1 MFFKNIFSNPIAF
14 SSNLRGVLWLS
25 AGTFFLATVD
35 VFIKTVGL
43 KFHPIEITFFRYAVG
58 LLVLTPVFIHTG
70 WQKLR
75 TKKFGLH
82 CTRMVF
88 AFTSNFLLIVSVI
101 YLSLAD
107 ATAYM
112 FSKPLFTTLVA
123 VILLG
128 EVVNSRRWIATAVGF
143 GGVLIILKPGTANMD
158 LTAIVAILS
167 ALTFAIT
174 NVLNRILS
182 KTEPT
187 NRIMFYYHLFGV
199 ALFLGPSIWVWE
211 MPIGKDWFFLTS
223 LGVLNTAALFCF
235 LRAFAVGEA
244 SAVGPAENMRL
255 VYAALFGFFLFSE
268 SLSIR
273 TILGATIIIAS
284 TFYISRQ
291 NA

>member
-1 MFFKNIFSNPIAF
+1 MSDGARYYSNNF
-14 SSNLRGVLWLS
+14 RGVLWLS

-43 KFHPIEITFFRYAVG
+43 KFHPIEIIFFRYATG
-58 LLVLTPVFIHTG
+58 LLVLTPVFVHMGWENLHT
-70 WQKLR
+70 
-75 TKKFGLH
+75 TKFGLH

-88 AFTSNFLLIVSVI
+88 AFTSNFLLIISVI

-128 EVVNSRRWIATAVGF
+128 EVVKTHRWIATAVGF
-143 GGVLIILKPGTANMD
+143 GGVLIILRPGSASTD
-158 LTAIVAILS
+158 LTAILAILS

-174 NVLNRILS
+174 NVLNRMLS

-199 ALFLGPSIWVWE
+199 ALFLGPTIWVWQ
-211 MPIGKDWFFLTS
+211 MPIGKEWFLLTS
-223 LGVLNTAALFCF
+223 LGVLSTAALFCF
-235 LRAFAVGEA
+235 LRAFAIGEA

-268 SLSIR
+268 IPSIW

-284 TFYISRQ
+284 TYYISRQ
-291 NA
+291 NS

>member
-1 MFFKNIFSNPIAF
+1 MSDGARYYSNNF
-14 SSNLRGVLWLS
+14 RGVLWLS

-43 KFHPIEITFFRYAVG
+43 KFHPIEIIFFRYATG
-58 LLVLTPVFIHTG
+58 LLVLTPVFVNMG
-70 WQKLR
+70 WENLR
-75 TKKFGLH
+75 TTKFGLH

-88 AFTSNFLLIVSVI
+88 AFTSNFLLIISVI

-128 EVVNSRRWIATAVGF
+128 EVVKTHRWIATAVGF
-143 GGVLIILKPGTANMD
+143 GGVLIILRPGSASTD
-158 LTAIVAILS
+158 LTAILAILS

-174 NVLNRILS
+174 NVLNRMLS

-199 ALFLGPSIWVWE
+199 ALFLGPTIWVWQ
-211 MPIGKDWFFLTS
+211 MPIGKEWFLLTS
-223 LGVLNTAALFCF
+223 LGVLSTAALFCF

-268 SLSIR
+268 IPSIW

-284 TFYISRQ
+284 TYYISRQ
-291 NA
+291 NS

>member
-1 MFFKNIFSNPIAF
+1 MGDDARYYSNNF
-14 SSNLRGVLWLS
+14 RGVLWLS

-43 KFHPIEITFFRYAVG
+43 KFHPIEIIFFRYATG
-58 LLVLTPVFIHTG
+58 LLVLTPVFVHMG
-70 WQKLR
+70 WENLR
-75 TKKFGLH
+75 TTKFGLH

-88 AFTSNFLLIVSVI
+88 AFTSNFLLIISVI

-128 EVVNSRRWIATAVGF
+128 EVVKTHRWIATAVGF
-143 GGVLIILKPGTANMD
+143 GGVLIILRPGFASTD
-158 LTAIVAILS
+158 LTAILAILS

-174 NVLNRILS
+174 NVLNRMLS

-199 ALFLGPSIWVWE
+199 ALFLGPAIWVWQ
-211 MPIGKDWFFLTS
+211 MPIGKEWFLLTS
-223 LGVLNTAALFCF
+223 LGVLSTAALFCF

-268 SLSIR
+268 IPSIS

-284 TFYISRQ
+284 TYYISRQ
-291 NA
+291 NS

>member
-1 MFFKNIFSNPIAF
+1 MSDDARYYSN
-14 SSNLRGVLWLS
+14 NLRGVLWLS

-43 KFHPIEITFFRYAVG
+43 KFHPIEIIFFRYATG
-58 LLVLTPVFIHTG
+58 LLVLTPVFVHMG
-70 WQKLR
+70 WKNLR
-75 TKKFGLH
+75 TTKFGLH

-88 AFTSNFLLIVSVI
+88 AFTSNFLLIISVI

-128 EVVNSRRWIATAVGF
+128 EVVKTHRWIATAVGF
-143 GGVLIILKPGTANMD
+143 GGVLIILRPGSASMD
-158 LTAIVAILS
+158 LTAVLAILS

-174 NVLNRILS
+174 NVLNRMLS

-199 ALFLGPSIWVWE
+199 ALFLGPTIWVWQ
-211 MPIGKDWFFLTS
+211 MPIGKEWFLLTS
-223 LGVLNTAALFCF
+223 LGVLSTAALYCF

-268 SLSIR
+268 IPSIW

-284 TFYISRQ
+284 TYYISRQ
-291 NA
+291 NS

>member
-1 MFFKNIFSNPIAF
+1 MSDDAKYYSNNF
-14 SSNLRGVLWLS
+14 RGVLWLS

-43 KFHPIEITFFRYAVG
+43 KFHPIEIIFFRYATG
-58 LLVLTPVFIHTG
+58 LLVLTPVFVNMG
-70 WQKLR
+70 WENLR
-75 TKKFGLH
+75 TTKFGLH

-88 AFTSNFLLIVSVI
+88 AFTSNFLLIISVI

-128 EVVNSRRWIATAVGF
+128 EVVKTHRWIATAVGF
-143 GGVLIILKPGTANMD
+143 GGVLIILRPGSASTD
-158 LTAIVAILS
+158 LTAILAILS

-174 NVLNRILS
+174 NVLNRMLS

-199 ALFLGPSIWVWE
+199 ALFLGPTIWVWQ
-211 MPIGKDWFFLTS
+211 MPIGKEWFLLTS
-223 LGVLNTAALFCF
+223 LGVLSTAALFCF

-268 SLSIR
+268 IPSIW

-284 TFYISRQ
+284 TYYISRQ
-291 NA
+291 NS

>member
-1 MFFKNIFSNPIAF
+1 MSDDARYYSNNF
-14 SSNLRGVLWLS
+14 RGVLWLS

-43 KFHPIEITFFRYAVG
+43 KFHPIEIIFFRYATG
-58 LLVLTPVFIHTG
+58 LLVLTPVFVHMG
-70 WQKLR
+70 WENLR
-75 TKKFGLH
+75 TTKFGLH

-88 AFTSNFLLIVSVI
+88 AFTSNFLLIISVI

-128 EVVNSRRWIATAVGF
+128 EVVKTHRWIATAVGF
-143 GGVLIILKPGTANMD
+143 GGVLIILRPGFASTD
-158 LTAIVAILS
+158 LTAILAILS

-174 NVLNRILS
+174 NVLNRMLS

-199 ALFLGPSIWVWE
+199 ALFLGPAIWVWQ
-211 MPIGKDWFFLTS
+211 MPIGKEWFLLTS
-223 LGVLNTAALFCF
+223 LGVLSTAALFCF

-268 SLSIR
+268 IPSIW

-284 TFYISRQ
+284 TYYISRQ
-291 NA
+291 NS

>member
-1 MFFKNIFSNPIAF
+1 MGDDARYYSNNF
-14 SSNLRGVLWLS
+14 RGVLWLS

-43 KFHPIEITFFRYAVG
+43 KFHPIEIIFFRYATG
-58 LLVLTPVFIHTG
+58 LLVLTPVFVHMG
-70 WQKLR
+70 WENLR
-75 TKKFGLH
+75 TTKFGLH

-88 AFTSNFLLIVSVI
+88 AFTSNFLLIISVI
-101 YLSLAD
+101 YMSLAD

-128 EVVNSRRWIATAVGF
+128 EVVKTHRWIATAVGF
-143 GGVLIILKPGTANMD
+143 GGVLIILSPGSASMD
-158 LTAIVAILS
+158 LTAILAILS

-174 NVLNRILS
+174 NVLNRMLS

-199 ALFLGPSIWVWE
+199 ALFLGPTIWVWQ
-211 MPIGKDWFFLTS
+211 MPIGKEWFLLTS
-223 LGVLNTAALFCF
+223 LGVLSTAALFCF

-268 SLSIR
+268 IPSIW

-284 TFYISRQ
+284 TYYISRQ
-291 NA
+291 NS

>member
-1 MFFKNIFSNPIAF
+1 MSDDARYYSNNF
-14 SSNLRGVLWLS
+14 RGVLWLS

-43 KFHPIEITFFRYAVG
+43 KFHPIEIIFFRYATG
-58 LLVLTPVFIHTG
+58 LLVLTPVFVHMG
-70 WQKLR
+70 WENLR
-75 TKKFGLH
+75 TTKFGLH

-88 AFTSNFLLIVSVI
+88 AFTSNFLLIISVM

-128 EVVNSRRWIATAVGF
+128 EVVKTHRWIATAVGF
-143 GGVLIILKPGTANMD
+143 GGVLIILSPGSAGMD
-158 LTAIVAILS
+158 LTAILAILS

-174 NVLNRILS
+174 NVLNRMLS

-199 ALFLGPSIWVWE
+199 ALFLGPTIWVWQ
-211 MPIGKDWFFLTS
+211 MPIGKEWFLLTS
-223 LGVLNTAALFCF
+223 LGVLSTAALFCF

-268 SLSIR
+268 IPSIL

-284 TFYISRQ
+284 TYYISRQ
-291 NA
+291 NS

>member
-1 MFFKNIFSNPIAF
+1 MSDDARYYSNNF
-14 SSNLRGVLWLS
+14 RGVLWLS

-43 KFHPIEITFFRYAVG
+43 KFHPIEIIFFRYATG
-58 LLVLTPVFIHTG
+58 LLVLTPVFVHMG
-70 WQKLR
+70 WENLR
-75 TKKFGLH
+75 TTKFGLH

-88 AFTSNFLLIVSVI
+88 AFTSNFLLIISVI

-128 EVVNSRRWIATAVGF
+128 EVVKTHRWIATAVGF
-143 GGVLIILKPGTANMD
+143 GGVLIILRPGFASTD
-158 LTAIVAILS
+158 LTAILAILS

-174 NVLNRILS
+174 NVLNRMLS

-199 ALFLGPSIWVWE
+199 ALFLGPTIWVWQ
-211 MPIGKDWFFLTS
+211 MPIGKEWFLLTS
-223 LGVLNTAALFCF
+223 LGVLSTAALFCF

-268 SLSIR
+268 IPSIS

-284 TFYISRQ
+284 TYYISRQ
-291 NA
+291 NS

>member
-1 MFFKNIFSNPIAF
+1 MSDDARYYSNNF
-14 SSNLRGVLWLS
+14 RGVLWLS

-43 KFHPIEITFFRYAVG
+43 KFHPIEIIFFRYATG
-58 LLVLTPVFIHTG
+58 LLVLTPVFVHMG
-70 WQKLR
+70 WENLR
-75 TKKFGLH
+75 TTKFGLH

-88 AFTSNFLLIVSVI
+88 AFTSNFLLIISVI
-101 YLSLAD
+101 YMSLAD

-128 EVVNSRRWIATAVGF
+128 EVVKTHRWIATAVGF
-143 GGVLIILKPGTANMD
+143 GGVLIILRPGSASTD
-158 LTAIVAILS
+158 LTSILAILS

-174 NVLNRILS
+174 NVLNRMLS

-199 ALFLGPSIWVWE
+199 ALFLGPTIWVWQ
-211 MPIGKDWFFLTS
+211 MPIGKEWFLLTS
-223 LGVLNTAALFCF
+223 LGVLSTAALFCF

-268 SLSIR
+268 IPSIW

-284 TFYISRQ
+284 TYYISRQ
-291 NA
+291 NS

>member
-1 MFFKNIFSNPIAF
+1 MSDDARYYSNNF
-14 SSNLRGVLWLS
+14 RGVLWLS

-43 KFHPIEITFFRYAVG
+43 KFHPIEIIFFRYATG
-58 LLVLTPVFIHTG
+58 LLVLTPVFVHMG
-70 WQKLR
+70 WENLR
-75 TKKFGLH
+75 TTKFGLH

-88 AFTSNFLLIVSVI
+88 AFTSNFLLIISVI

-128 EVVNSRRWIATAVGF
+128 EVVKTHRWIATAVGF
-143 GGVLIILKPGTANMD
+143 GGVLIILRPGSASTD
-158 LTAIVAILS
+158 LTAILAILS

-174 NVLNRILS
+174 NVLNRMLS

-199 ALFLGPSIWVWE
+199 ALFLGPTIWVWQ
-211 MPIGKDWFFLTS
+211 MPIGKEWFLLTS
-223 LGVLNTAALFCF
+223 LGVLSTAALFCF

-268 SLSIR
+268 IPSIW

-284 TFYISRQ
+284 TYYISRQ
-291 NA
+291 NS

>member
-1 MFFKNIFSNPIAF
+1 MSDDARYY
-14 SSNLRGVLWLS
+14 SSNFRGVLWLS

-43 KFHPIEITFFRYAVG
+43 KFHPIEIIFFRYATG
-58 LLVLTPVFIHTG
+58 LLVLTPVFVHMG
-70 WQKLR
+70 WENLR
-75 TKKFGLH
+75 TTKFGLH

-88 AFTSNFLLIVSVI
+88 AFTSNFLLIISVI

-128 EVVNSRRWIATAVGF
+128 EVVKTHRWIATAVGF
-143 GGVLIILKPGTANMD
+143 GGVLIILRPGSASMD
-158 LTAIVAILS
+158 LTAILAILS

-174 NVLNRILS
+174 NVLNRMLS

-199 ALFLGPSIWVWE
+199 ALFLGPTIWVWQ
-211 MPIGKDWFFLTS
+211 MPIGKEWFLLTS
-223 LGVLNTAALFCF
+223 LGVLSTAALFCF

-268 SLSIR
+268 IPSIL

-284 TFYISRQ
+284 TYYISRQ
-291 NA
+291 NS

>member
-1 MFFKNIFSNPIAF
+1 MSDHARYY
-14 SSNLRGVLWLS
+14 SDNLRGVLWLS

-35 VFIKTVGL
+35 VFIKKVGL
-43 KFHPIEITFFRYAVG
+43 KFHPIEIIFFRYATG
-58 LLVLTPVFIHTG
+58 LLVLTPVFVHMG
-70 WQKLR
+70 WKNLR
-75 TKKFGLH
+75 TTKFGLH

-88 AFTSNFLLIVSVI
+88 AFTSNFLLIISVI

-123 VILLG
+123 VVLLK
-128 EVVNSRRWIATAVGF
+128 EVVKTHRWIATAVGF
-143 GGVLIILKPGTANMD
+143 GGVLIILRPGSASMD
-158 LTAIVAILS
+158 LTAILAILS

-174 NVLNRILS
+174 NVLNRMLS
-182 KTEPT
+182 KTEPA

-199 ALFLGPSIWVWE
+199 VLFLGPTIWVWQ
-211 MPIGKDWFFLTS
+211 MPIGKEWFLLAS
-223 LGVLNTAALFCF
+223 LGVLSTAALFCF
-235 LRAFAVGEA
+235 LRAFAIGEA

-268 SLSIR
+268 IPSIW

-284 TFYISRQ
+284 TYYLSRQ
-291 NA
+291 NS

>member
-1 MFFKNIFSNPIAF
+1 MSDHARYY
-14 SSNLRGVLWLS
+14 SDNLRGVLWLS

-43 KFHPIEITFFRYAVG
+43 KFHPIEIIFFRYATG
-58 LLVLTPVFIHTG
+58 LLVLTPVFVHMG
-70 WQKLR
+70 WENLR
-75 TKKFGLH
+75 TTKFGLH

-88 AFTSNFLLIVSVI
+88 AFTSNFLLIISVI

-128 EVVNSRRWIATAVGF
+128 EVVKTHRWIATAVGF
-143 GGVLIILKPGTANMD
+143 GGVLIILRPGSASTD
-158 LTAIVAILS
+158 LTSILAILS

-174 NVLNRILS
+174 NVLNRMLS

-199 ALFLGPSIWVWE
+199 ALFLGPTIWVWQ
-211 MPIGKDWFFLTS
+211 MPIGKEWFLLTS
-223 LGVLNTAALFCF
+223 LGVLSTAALFCF

-268 SLSIR
+268 IPSIW

-284 TFYISRQ
+284 TYYISRQ
-291 NA
+291 NS

>member
-1 MFFKNIFSNPIAF
+1 MSDDARYYSNNF
-14 SSNLRGVLWLS
+14 RGVLWLS

-43 KFHPIEITFFRYAVG
+43 KFHPIEIIFFRYATG
-58 LLVLTPVFIHTG
+58 LLVLTPVFVNMG
-70 WQKLR
+70 WENLR
-75 TKKFGLH
+75 TTKFGLH

-88 AFTSNFLLIVSVI
+88 AFTSNFLLIISVI

-128 EVVNSRRWIATAVGF
+128 EVVKTHRWIATAVGF
-143 GGVLIILKPGTANMD
+143 GGVLIILSPGSASMD
-158 LTAIVAILS
+158 LTAILAILS

-174 NVLNRILS
+174 NVLNRMLS

-199 ALFLGPSIWVWE
+199 ALFLGPTIWVWQ
-211 MPIGKDWFFLTS
+211 MPIGKEWFLLTS
-223 LGVLNTAALFCF
+223 LGVLSTAALFCF

-268 SLSIR
+268 IPSIW

-284 TFYISRQ
+284 TYYISRQ
-291 NA
+291 NS

>member
-1 MFFKNIFSNPIAF
+1 MSDEARYKSN
-14 SSNLRGVLWLS
+14 NLRGVLWLS

-43 KFHPIEITFFRYAVG
+43 KFHPIEITFFRYAIG
-58 LLVLTPVFIHTG
+58 LLVLTPVFIHMG
-70 WQKLR
+70 WQNLR
-75 TKKFGLH
+75 TKRFGLH

-107 ATAYM
+107 AIAYTV
-112 FSKPLFTTLVA
+112 SKPLFTTLVA
-123 VILLG
+123 VILLR
-128 EVVNSRRWIATAVGF
+128 EVVNSHRWIATAIGF
-143 GGVLIILKPGTANMD
+143 GGVLIILRPGTANMD
-158 LTAIVAILS
+158 LTAFVAILS

-174 NVLNRILS
+174 NVLNRKLS

-199 ALFLGPSIWVWE
+199 ALFLGPTIWVWQ
-211 MPIGKDWFFLTS
+211 MPIGKEWFLLTS

-268 SLSIR
+268 IPSIW
-273 TILGATIIIAS
+273 TIMGATIIMAS
-284 TFYISRQ
+284 TYYISRQ
-291 NA
+291 NG

>member
-1 MFFKNIFSNPIAF
+1 MSDDARYYSNNF
-14 SSNLRGVLWLS
+14 RGVLWLS

-43 KFHPIEITFFRYAVG
+43 KFHPIEIIFFRYATG
-58 LLVLTPVFIHTG
+58 LLVLTPVFVHMG
-70 WQKLR
+70 WENLR
-75 TKKFGLH
+75 TTKFGLH

-88 AFTSNFLLIVSVI
+88 AFTSNFLLIISVI

-128 EVVNSRRWIATAVGF
+128 EVVKTHRWIATAVGF
-143 GGVLIILKPGTANMD
+143 GGVLIILRPGSASTD
-158 LTAIVAILS
+158 LTAILAILS

-174 NVLNRILS
+174 NVLNRMLS

-199 ALFLGPSIWVWE
+199 ALFLGPAIWVWQ
-211 MPIGKDWFFLTS
+211 MPIGKEWFLLTS
-223 LGVLNTAALFCF
+223 LGVLSTAALFCF

-268 SLSIR
+268 IPSIW

-284 TFYISRQ
+284 TYYISRQ
-291 NA
+291 NS

>member
-1 MFFKNIFSNPIAF
+1 MSDDARYY
-14 SSNLRGVLWLS
+14 SSNFRGVLWLS

-43 KFHPIEITFFRYAVG
+43 KFHPIEIIFFRYATG
-58 LLVLTPVFIHTG
+58 LLVLTPVFVHMG
-70 WQKLR
+70 WENLR
-75 TKKFGLH
+75 TTKFGLH

-88 AFTSNFLLIVSVI
+88 AFTSNFLLIISVI

-128 EVVNSRRWIATAVGF
+128 EVVKTHRWIATAVGF
-143 GGVLIILKPGTANMD
+143 GGVLIILRPGSASMD
-158 LTAIVAILS
+158 LTAILAILS
-167 ALTFAIT
+167 SLTFAIT
-174 NVLNRILS
+174 NVLNRMLS

-199 ALFLGPSIWVWE
+199 ALFLGPTIWVWQ
-211 MPIGKDWFFLTS
+211 MPIGKEWFLLTS
-223 LGVLNTAALFCF
+223 LGVLSTAALFCF

-268 SLSIR
+268 IPSIL

-284 TFYISRQ
+284 TYYISRQ
-291 NA
+291 NS

>member
-1 MFFKNIFSNPIAF
+1 MSDDARYYSN
-14 SSNLRGVLWLS
+14 NLRGILWLS

-43 KFHPIEITFFRYAVG
+43 KFHPVEIIFFRYVTG
-58 LLVLTPVFIHTG
+58 LLVLTPVFVHMG
-70 WQKLR
+70 WQNLR
-75 TKKFGLH
+75 TTKFGLH

-88 AFTSNFLLIVSVI
+88 AFTSNFLLIISVI

-128 EVVNSRRWIATAVGF
+128 EVVKTQRWIATAVGF
-143 GGVLIILKPGTANMD
+143 GGVLIILRPGSASMD
-158 LTAIVAILS
+158 LTAILAILS

-174 NVLNRILS
+174 NVLNRMLS

-199 ALFLGPSIWVWE
+199 ALFLGPTIWVWQ
-211 MPIGKDWFFLTS
+211 MPIGKEWFLLAS
-223 LGVLNTAALFCF
+223 LGVLSTAALFCF

-255 VYAALFGFFLFSE
+255 VYAAFFGFFLFSE
-268 SLSIR
+268 IPSIW
-273 TILGATIIIAS
+273 TLLGATIIIVS
-284 TFYISRQ
+284 TYYISRQ
-291 NA
+291 NS

>member
-1 MFFKNIFSNPIAF
+1 MSDDARYY
-14 SSNLRGVLWLS
+14 SSNFRGVLWLS

-43 KFHPIEITFFRYAVG
+43 KFHPIEIIFFRYATG
-58 LLVLTPVFIHTG
+58 LLVLTPVFVHMG
-70 WQKLR
+70 WENLR
-75 TKKFGLH
+75 TTKFGLH

-88 AFTSNFLLIVSVI
+88 AFTSNFLLIISVI

-128 EVVNSRRWIATAVGF
+128 EVVKTHRWIATAVGF
-143 GGVLIILKPGTANMD
+143 GGVLIILSPGSASMD
-158 LTAIVAILS
+158 LTAILAILS

-174 NVLNRILS
+174 NVLNRMLS

-199 ALFLGPSIWVWE
+199 ALFLGPTIWVWQ
-211 MPIGKDWFFLTS
+211 MPIGKEWFLLTS
-223 LGVLNTAALFCF
+223 LGVLSTAALFCF

-268 SLSIR
+268 IPSIL

-284 TFYISRQ
+284 TYYISRQ
-291 NA
+291 NS

>member
-1 MFFKNIFSNPIAF
+1 MSDDDRYYSNDF
-14 SSNLRGVLWLS
+14 RGVLWLS

-43 KFHPIEITFFRYAVG
+43 KFHPIEIIFFRYATG
-58 LLVLTPVFIHTG
+58 LLILTPVFVHMG
-70 WQKLR
+70 WENLR
-75 TKKFGLH
+75 TTKFSLH

-88 AFTSNFLLIVSVI
+88 AFTSNFLLIISVI

-128 EVVNSRRWIATAVGF
+128 EVVKTHRWIATVVGF
-143 GGVLIILKPGTANMD
+143 GGVLIILRPGSASMD
-158 LTAIVAILS
+158 LTAILAILS

-174 NVLNRILS
+174 NVLNRMLS

-187 NRIMFYYHLFGV
+187 NRIMFYYHFFGV
-199 ALFLGPSIWVWE
+199 VLFLAPTIWVWK
-211 MPIGKDWFFLTS
+211 MPIGKEWFLLTS
-223 LGVLNTAALFCF
+223 LGVLSTTALFCF

-268 SLSIR
+268 IPSIW
-273 TILGATIIIAS
+273 TISGATIIIAS
-284 TFYISRQ
+284 TYYISRQ
-291 NA
+291 NS

>member
-1 MFFKNIFSNPIAF
+1 MGDGARSYSNNF
-14 SSNLRGVLWLS
+14 QGVLWLS

-35 VFIKTVGL
+35 VFIKSVGL
-43 KFHPIEITFFRYAVG
+43 KFHPIEIIFFRYATG
-58 LLVLTPVFIHTG
+58 LIILAPVFVHMG
-70 WQKLR
+70 LENLR
-75 TKKFGLH
+75 TTKFGLH

-88 AFTSNFLLIVSVI
+88 AFTSNFLLIISII

-128 EVVNSRRWIATAVGF
+128 EVVRTRRWIATAVGF
-143 GGVLIILKPGTANMD
+143 GGVLIILRPGSASMD
-158 LTAIVAILS
+158 LTAILAILS

-174 NVLNRILS
+174 NVLNRMLS

-199 ALFLGPSIWVWE
+199 VLFLGPTIWVWQT
-211 MPIGKDWFFLTS
+211 PIGKEWFLLTS
-223 LGVLNTAALFCF
+223 LGVLSTAALFCF

-255 VYAALFGFFLFSE
+255 VYAAFFGFFFFSE
-268 SLSIR
+268 IPSIW

-284 TFYISRQ
+284 TYYISRQ
-291 NA
+291 NS